1 MELQMQLVQAV
12 HVLNHDMLSC
22 NRVAANQ
29 WLVQFQQTDAAWQV
43 ATGILTAEAL
53 NIHDFEV
60 ELFAAQILKRKI
72 HSDIGTLLPDGRR
85 ALQNAL
91 LVSAT
96 KHSSGP
102 SQLLTQICLALSAL
116 IFRSPEARSLI
127 QQLFGRLYELQ
138 CQGSGSHAVL
148 ELLTVLPEEVTEE
161 KTIVANVN
169 SDHRRQFSNE
179 LLSHSSSV
187 LKFLVHLTEN
197 EAHFYTVRI
206 GCLLEIDQLAVP
218 SHPLIA
224 FAFACLQVPESFSVA
239 IEVLAE
245 LINRHEVIPP
255 AVLLQ
260 MIVVKDTLLLPAL
273 ATGNEVVVKGLC
285 WLMAELGQSA
295 PGLFARGTPDVLSL
309 EEAMLG
315 CTRFQ
320 SSNWEVAETSLSF
333 WSALGDYLINLGF
346 EKQSGLRAYI
356 PLYISLL
363 DALVLRVQVGPKSYN
378 EDDIDGSTGLPDSL
392 AQFRINLEETTTTV
406 CRLLG
411 PTQYVTQLLS
421 QITLELPVLW
431 QVIEAQFFLLYAA
444 SEAIL
449 DGPALDLSSLVNVFL
464 AISEE
469 RPETVAGLDLLYK
482 SAAQVLGAFSRW
494 ICNHPTV
501 VLPLLSFLASGLS
514 APLAASACATALRRI
529 CEEVSAMASDPANLE
544 CLLWIG
550 EGLHNFKL
558 SPKEEEEVLCAIGR
572 SLSTVTSSAVLND
585 ALHRLLKPTYDP
597 LKELLIADVENRLKF
612 VSAESAMLLE
622 SSVRA
627 LHRLGTIFSQFPVL
641 SSSSVIGEEVFVG
654 ILSQFWPLLEQMFS
668 SAFMEN
674 NSLATAVCK
683 CLSEAT
689 KTGGQCILPLLPNIT
704 KFSSENFVSF
714 QTHVCFLKLA
724 NTLTE
729 EHGHQKEYAPLFVEV
744 AGVFSTADSVA
755 ALSSSYACDNEP
767 DVAEAYMNFMST
779 FLRNCHKGVLATAES
794 HVEAALN
801 RATICCTVMHRGA
814 ALAAMSYISCLLEMA
829 LSSLTESVDCPLTAA
844 VLKICTQCGES
855 IVSGMLY
862 ALLGPSAMS
871 RVYKAT
877 TILQQLAAIC
887 NSGSSRIG
895 WSALQCW
902 IVSAIQALPAEY
914 LRHGEAERLSVTW
927 LEALR
932 AAASDVDAG
941 NSIRQRGGNGGR
953 SLKRVLRDFVEQ
965 HKTNLICV
973 S

>member
-169 SDHRRQFSNE
+169 SDHRRQFSDE

-224 FAFACLQVPESFSVA
+224 FAFACLQVRESFSVA

-255 AVLLQ
+255 AVVLQ

-273 ATGNEVVVKGLC
+273 GTGNEVVVKGLC

-320 SSNWEVAETSLSF
+320 SSNWEVAETSLPF

-469 RPETVAGLDLLYK
+469 RPETVAG
-482 SAAQVLGAFSRW
+482 
-494 ICNHPTV
+494 
-501 VLPLLSFLASGLS
+501 
-514 APLAASACATALRRI
+514 
-529 CEEVSAMASDPANLE
+529 
-544 CLLWIG
+544 
-550 EGLHNFKL
+550 
-558 SPKEEEEVLCAIGR
+558 
-572 SLSTVTSSAVLND
+572 
-585 ALHRLLKPTYDP
+585 
-597 LKELLIADVENRLKF
+597 
-612 VSAESAMLLE
+612 
-622 SSVRA
+622 
-627 LHRLGTIFSQFPVL
+627 
-641 SSSSVIGEEVFVG
+641 
-654 ILSQFWPLLEQMFS
+654 
-668 SAFMEN
+668 
-674 NSLATAVCK
+674 
-683 CLSEAT
+683 
-689 KTGGQCILPLLPNIT
+689 
-704 KFSSENFVSF
+704 
-714 QTHVCFLKLA
+714 
-724 NTLTE
+724 
-729 EHGHQKEYAPLFVEV
+729 
-744 AGVFSTADSVA
+744 
-755 ALSSSYACDNEP
+755 
-767 DVAEAYMNFMST
+767 
-779 FLRNCHKGVLATAES
+779 
-794 HVEAALN
+794 
-801 RATICCTVMHRGA
+801 
-814 ALAAMSYISCLLEMA
+814 
-829 LSSLTESVDCPLTAA
+829 
-844 VLKICTQCGES
+844 
-855 IVSGMLY
+855 
-862 ALLGPSAMS
+862 
-871 RVYKAT
+871 
-877 TILQQLAAIC
+877 
-887 NSGSSRIG
+887 
-895 WSALQCW
+895 
-902 IVSAIQALPAEY
+902 
-914 LRHGEAERLSVTW
+914 
-927 LEALR
+927 
-932 AAASDVDAG
+932 
-941 NSIRQRGGNGGR
+941 
-953 SLKRVLRDFVEQ
+953 
-965 HKTNLICV
+965 
-973 S
+973 